1 MKKQNEALQ
10 KQLNDFMEEQ
20 RQAKNNGGKT
30 PEGELA
36 DPKNED
42 SDEIK
47 LAQEEAE
54 EDRLEGL
61 GGGNTGVCGHIRYY
75 LLQLWDGLGFFGF
88 DDTKLD
94 RLIGKPLDFLTKLSS
109 VRWFILTFGTF
120 ALVFY
125 AMFQEVLKY

>member
-1 MKKQNEALQ
+1 
-10 KQLNDFMEEQ
+10 MEEQ
-20 RQAKNNGGKT
+20 RKLREKTDGKS
-30 PEGELA
+30 PEQSVKDE
-36 DPKNED
+36 DD
-42 SDEIK
+42 SDLELK
-47 LAQEEAE
+47 REEEE

-61 GGGNTGVCGHIRYY
+61 GSGNTSVCGHIRYY

-120 ALVFY
+120 ALIFY
-125 AMFQEVLKY
+125 AMF